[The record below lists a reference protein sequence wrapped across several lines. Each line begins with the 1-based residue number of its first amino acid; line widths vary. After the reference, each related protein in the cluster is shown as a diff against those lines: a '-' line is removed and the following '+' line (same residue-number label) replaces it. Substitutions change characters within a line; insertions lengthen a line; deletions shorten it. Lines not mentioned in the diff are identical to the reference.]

1 MSAEDLLAQIDPN
14 KLPRHIAIIMD
25 GNGRWAR
32 GRRLPRIA
40 GHREGVRSV
49 DEVITT
55 SRELGIGAVTL
66 YAFSEENWSRPSVEI
81 RALWGILRDYLRK
94 EIDRIMREG
103 IRFKVIGALENLPEK
118 AQRLIEESES
128 RTAENDGMVL
138 TLALSYGS
146 RQEIVRAAEAMAEAV
161 KRNEIQSGDIP
172 RLFEQYLYTADLPD
186 PDLLIRT
193 SGEVRI
199 SNFLLWQLAYT
210 ELYFTDVHWP
220 DFRRAELYR
229 AILEYQRRE
238 RRFGLTQEQ
247 LARQKG

>member
-1 MSAEDLLAQIDPN
+1 MSAEDLLAQIDLN

-49 DEVITT
+49 DEVITA

-81 RALWGILRDYLRK
+81 RALWGILREYLRK
-94 EIDRIMREG
+94 EIGRIMREG